1 MLDCL
6 IVHPNG
12 GGEFSIHD
20 VRIRILVG
28 ARETRGEF
36 AVLETTLPPRGCLPK
51 HLHTLDDQTLYV
63 LEGQLE
69 LIVHDRA
76 QVLSPG
82 TMAFLPRGL
91 PHAVRNPFDSP
102 VKYQEVAVPAGLD
115 SYLEEL
121 ALIPHE
127 ECEERF
133 VELGNRYGVYIE
145 E

>member
-12 GGEFSIHD
+12 GGEFSIYD

-36 AVLETTLPPRGCLPK
+36 AVLETTLPPHGCLPR
-51 HLHTLDDQTLYV
+51 HMHTLDDQTIYV
-63 LEGQLE
+63 LEGHLE
-69 LIVHDRA
+69 LLVNDKT
-76 QVLSPG
+76 QLLGPG
-82 TMAFLPRGL
+82 ALAFLPRGVA
-91 PHAVRNPFDSP
+91 HSVRNPSDQP

-121 ALIPHE
+121 ALIPDE
-127 ECEERF
+127 DCEARF